1 MSAEEF
7 DDFDEFDNL
16 REKSARR
23 AAAYES
29 VEIIDADEVGILDRF
44 TPVQKM
50 ILAVF
55 LVVDVIIIG
64 FVLLVILGRIPFPF

>member
-1 MSAEEF
+1 MSVEEF
-7 DDFDEFDNL
+7 DDYDDEFEGL
-16 REKSARR
+16 RAKSARR

-29 VEIIDADEVGILDRF
+29 VDVIDREQMGILDRF
-44 TPVQKM
+44 TPTQKM

-64 FVLLVILGRIPFPF
+64 FVLLVITGRISF